1 MADHSDSFS
10 LTPSKYL
17 CGVPDGMQPIVVS
30 QQLETLQAGPQVI
43 QPPCLSRV
51 TGGACKKWQTICAIF
66 VQITKFCC
74 FPLGIACPM
83 TGYRPMPLFWLSG

>member
-51 TGGACKKWQTICAIF
+51 TGGACKKNGRPSAPSLSKSRSF
-66 VQITKFCC
+66 AVSR
-74 FPLGIACPM
+74 LGLLA
-83 TGYRPMPLFWLSG
+83 L